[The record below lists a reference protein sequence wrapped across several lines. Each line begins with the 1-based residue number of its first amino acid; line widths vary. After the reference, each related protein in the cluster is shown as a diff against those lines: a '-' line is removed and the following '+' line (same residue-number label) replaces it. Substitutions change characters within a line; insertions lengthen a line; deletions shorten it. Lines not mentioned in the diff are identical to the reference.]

1 MAGTMIPVV
10 YGKEAGGRK
19 MPVVL
24 LAHTGGSLIG
34 GLIGGLV
41 LGGLGNLMQRLVN
54 GRMAAVNV
62 FIGVV
67 AFLLA
72 LRAARLTQLHLP
84 ESTWQVPRIW
94 LVKMPEAMA
103 AVFFGLCL
111 GAGFLTRITNALY
124 LVMGWVVLAGG
135 IRWGIT
141 VMVIYALSRNFP
153 LWALYLAAKGDQEKQ
168 GRYNSITQ
176 LWWPASFITS
186 AVALA
191 ITGVFLITLGVK

>member
-10 YGKEAGGRK
+10 YGKEAGGK

-34 GLIGGLV
+34 GLIGGIV
-41 LGGLGNLMQRLVN
+41 LGVLGNLLQRLVD
-54 GRMAAVNV
+54 GRIEAMNV
-62 FIGVV
+62 LVGMM

-72 LRAARLTQLHLP
+72 LRAARLTRLHLP
-84 ESTWQVPRIW
+84 ESTWQVPRFW
-94 LVKMPEAMA
+94 LVKMSEPVA

-124 LVMGWVVLAGG
+124 LVMVWVVLAGG

-141 VMVIYALSRNFP
+141 VMIVYAFSRNVP
-153 LWALYLAAKGDQEKQ
+153 LWAMYLATKGDRDKQ
-168 GRYNSITQ
+168 GRYNFITQ

-191 ITGVFLITLGVK
+191 ITGVFLITLGLK

>member
-10 YGKEAGGRK
+10 YGKEAGERK

-24 LAHTGGSLIG
+24 LAHTGGSLVGGVIG
-34 GLIGGLV
+34 GFV
-41 LGGLGNLMQRLVN
+41 LGTLGNLMQPLVN
-54 GRMAAVNV
+54 GRMVEVNV
-62 FIGVV
+62 FIGMA

-72 LRAARLTQLHLP
+72 LRAARLTHLQLP
-84 ESTWQVPRIW
+84 ESTWQVPRFW
-94 LVKMPEAMA
+94 LVKMSEPLA

-124 LVMGWVVLAGG
+124 LVMVWVVLAGG
-135 IRWGIT
+135 IRWGVT
-141 VMVIYALSRNFP
+141 VMVIYALSRNLP
-153 LWALYLAAKGDQEKQ
+153 LWALYFAARGDGEKQ
-168 GRYNSITQ
+168 GRYDSITQ
-176 LWWPASFITS
+176 AWWPASFITS